1 VTDLWHGFADMSA
14 LEADGE
20 LVLARGAGAVV
31 WDEAGTE
38 YLDATA
44 GLWFANVGHGRER
57 IADAMRAQA
66 AALAAYST
74 FGDAATRPALEL
86 ASLVASLAPVSRSKV
101 FFTSGGSDSVDTAVK
116 LVRRFWDLAGRPER
130 RVVVVRDK
138 AYHGMHLAGTALA
151 GIPDNRGGYGA
162 LDPDV
167 VRVPWDDARALEETV
182 AAIGAE
188 RVAAFFCEPVIGA
201 GGVFAAG
208 EAYLLACR
216 EICER
221 TGVLFVADE
230 VITGFGRAGAWF
242 ASGRYGLEPDLVLCA
257 KGLTSGYVPMG
268 AVIAAPRVWEPFWTA
283 GAGAWRHGYTY
294 SGHAVAAA
302 AGLANLSIMA
312 EEDLPGRALALETV
326 LAETLAPLAA
336 HPLVS
341 EVRAGVGLLAAI
353 QLTDPAAV
361 PHVVAGLRRVGVLT
375 RGLVGGALQVSPPLV
390 VSPEQLALLAGR
402 VREALASVV
411 VA

>member
-1 VTDLWHGFADMSA
+1 VTDLWHGFADMAA
-14 LEADGE
+14 LEAEGE
-20 LVLARGAGAVV
+20 LVLARGEGAVV

-44 GLWFANVGHGRER
+44 GLWFVNVGHGRVR

-66 AALAAYST
+66 ATLAAYST
-74 FGDAATRPALEL
+74 FGDVANRPALEL
-86 ASLVASLAPVSRSKV
+86 ASLVASLAPVPRSKV

-116 LVRRFWDLAGRPER
+116 LVRRFWSLAGRPDR

-151 GIPDNRGGYGA
+151 GIADNRGGYGE

-167 VRVPWDDARALEETV
+167 VRVPWDDARALEETL

-268 AVIAAPRVWEPFWTA
+268 AVIAAPRVWEPFWAT

-302 AGLANLSIMA
+302 AGIANLAIMA
-312 EEDLPGRALALETV
+312 EEDLPGRALALEPV
-326 LAETLAPLAA
+326 LAEILAPLAA

-361 PHVVAGLRRVGVLT
+361 PHLVTALRRLGVLT
-375 RGLVGGALQVSPPLV
+375 RGLVGGGLQVSPPLV
-390 VSPEQLALLAGR
+390 VTQDQLATLAER
-402 VREALASVV
+402 VREALAAVV